1 MNSYSSFLYAEP
13 SFLDGM
19 ARLLDFAGTLNEY
32 NSSLSGVQ
40 ADRIAL
46 ASDWRAIGDDL
57 RLVIRNH
64 GYEEPPPLATY
75 DSQLTLGL

>member
-1 MNSYSSFLYAEP
+1 LNSYSSFLYAEP

-32 NSSLSGVQ
+32 NSSLSGEQ

-75 DSQLTLGL
+75 DPQLEFGF

>member
-1 MNSYSSFLYAEP
+1 
-13 SFLDGM
+13 M

-32 NSSLSGVQ
+32 NSSLSGEQ
-40 ADRIAL
+40 ADRIAI

-64 GYEEPPPLATY
+64 GHVEPPPLA
-75 DSQLTLGL
+75 SNGPQLELGL